1 MGFRTFYET
10 IKFIPV
16 RILNSTH
23 HQGHYL
29 IYQQEIIYGGSGMQR
44 DFQINQIRQNPHK
57 QWDILVIGGGATG
70 LGIAVDAASRG
81 YETVL
86 LEQSDFAKGTSS
98 RSTKLVHGG
107 VRYLAQGDISLVLE
121 ALHERGLLRRNAP
134 HLVKNQAFIIP
145 NYDWWEGP
153 FYNIGMKVYDMM
165 AGKLGLGPSENI
177 SREAA
182 LKAIPNLD
190 ENHLNGGV
198 IYYDGQFDDSRLAIN
213 LAQTARENEAVVLN
227 YMQVTGLL
235 KDKSNLVY
243 GAEVVDKESGENLTI
258 RSRVVINATG
268 VFVDDIL
275 LMDDPGANALVRPSQ
290 GIHFVLDKSFLQG
303 DSAIMI
309 PKTSDGRVLFAVPWH
324 GKVVVGTT
332 DTPLEPEDISLEP
345 RALEEEIDFVL
356 KTAAQYLKKDPQ
368 KKDVLSV
375 FAGLRPLAA
384 QQNSQPQ
391 STKEISRSHKLMVS
405 LSGLITITGGK
416 WTTYRKMAEDTVNKA
431 WMVGGLPERKC
442 VTENMP
448 IHGYVKNVNFDSPGY
463 FYGSDRTTINDMIQA
478 DPDLG
483 QRLHPDYEYTRAQVV
498 WAVRN
503 EMARTVEDFLSRRIR
518 ILLLDARAS
527 MAMAPE
533 VAEIMARELKR
544 DQGWIASQMAEYQA
558 LAQGYL
564 LI

>member
-1 MGFRTFYET
+1 
-10 IKFIPV
+10 
-16 RILNSTH
+16 
-23 HQGHYL
+23 
-29 IYQQEIIYGGSGMQR
+29 MQR
-44 DFQINQIRQNPHK
+44 DFLLNRLKQNPDK
-57 QWDILVIGGGATG
+57 QWDIVVIGGGATG

-86 LEQSDFAKGTSS
+86 FEQSDFAKGTSS

-107 VRYLAQGDISLVLE
+107 VRYLAQGDVSLVLE
-121 ALHERGLLRRNAP
+121 ALHERGLLRQNAP

-165 AGKLGLGPSENI
+165 AGRLGLGPSEKI
-177 SREAA
+177 SREETI
-182 LKAIPNLD
+182 KAIPNLD

-213 LAQTARENEAVVLN
+213 LAQTAVENEAIVLN
-227 YMQVTGLL
+227 YMTVTGLL
-235 KDKSNLVY
+235 KDRHSLLCGV
-243 GAEVVDKESGENLTI
+243 EVTDVESGDNYTV
-258 RSRVVINATG
+258 RSKVVINATG
-268 VFVDDIL
+268 VFVDNIL
-275 LMDDPGANALVRPSQ
+275 SMDDAGADALVRPSQ

-332 DTPLEPEDISLEP
+332 DTPLEPGEISLEP
-345 RALEEEIDFVL
+345 RALEEEINFIL
-356 KTAAQYLKKDPQ
+356 TTAARYLKKIPQ

-384 QQNSQPQ
+384 QQDGQTQ
-391 STKEISRSHKLMVS
+391 STKEISRSHRLMVS
-405 LSGLITITGGK
+405 VSGLITITGGK

-431 WMVGGLPERKC
+431 WMVGGLPQRKC
-442 VTENMP
+442 VTETMP
-448 IHGYVKNVNFDSPGY
+448 IHGYVKNTCFDSPGY
-463 FYGSDRTTINDMIQA
+463 YYGSDRSAINGMIQTK
-478 DPDLG
+478 PDLG
-483 QRLHPDYEYTRAQVV
+483 QLLHPDYEYTRALVV
-498 WAVRN
+498 WAVHN

-518 ILLLDARAS
+518 MLLLDARAS

-533 VAEIMARELKR
+533 VADIMARELKR
-544 DQGWIASQMAEYQA
+544 DPAWIQAQVTGYLA
-558 LAQGYL
+558 LAKGYIL
-564 LI
+564 S